1 MEEKKK
7 RNKTQILREIQD
19 TVDEFLAKKETV
31 NSLLSEIDELEKKY
45 NLLKKEAKGN

>member
-19 TVDEFLAKKETV
+19 TVDEFLAKKELV
-31 NSLLSEIDELEKKY
+31 DSLLSEIDALEKKY